1 MNASDLT
8 PFFSERLAEI
18 DSYLGFLHEIEVATR
33 SGVPRLNG
41 SESPISVEQQRI
53 LYSSVY
59 LQLYNLVEATV
70 SRCIEAITDA
80 AAYPN
85 GSWRPGDL
93 NASLRAEWVRHTA
106 RTHLDL
112 TPDNRLKSAVAMC
125 DHLIDQ
131 LPIAEF
137 SIEVGGGGNWDDD
150 AIEKISARIGCTL
163 KISSEARAAIKRPR
177 RDDLGALK
185 LVKDRRNS
193 LAHGSISFVDCA
205 DGVTVDELRQVAD
218 AIAGYLREAV
228 ECFASYVDLREYLRP
243 DFKPTGAA

>member
-1 MNASDLT
+1 LT
-8 PFFSERLAEI
+8 PFFAERLAEI
-18 DSYLGFLHEIEVATR
+18 DSYLGFLHDVEMATR
-33 SGVPRLNG
+33 AGVPRLEG
-41 SESPISVEQQRI
+41 SESSISVEQQRI

-59 LQLYNLVEATV
+59 LQLYNVVEATV
-70 SRCIEAITDA
+70 SRCIEAISDA
-80 AAYPN
+80 AAYSN

-93 NASLRAEWVRHTA
+93 NASLRAEWVRYIA
-106 RTHLDL
+106 RTHVDL

-131 LPIAEF
+131 LPIVDF
-137 SIEVGGGGNWDDD
+137 SIEIGGGGNWDDD
-150 AIEKISARIGCTL
+150 AIERISARIGCAL
-163 KISSEARAAIKRPR
+163 KISGEAKAAVKRPR

-205 DGVTVDELRQVAD
+205 DGVTVNELRQVAD
-218 AIAGYLREAV
+218 AIADYLREAV
-228 ECFASYVDLREYLRP
+228 DCFVSYVELRGYLRP